1 MLELLIV
8 GFLLIISVFLA
19 YINWRIYQ
27 VTLEML
33 GVTVDI
39 FHKTVSLLSY
49 TKKTYEVLG
58 GEEGLTPPASQ
69 SKIVPMEDVMN
80 IYEKYL

>member
-19 YINWRIYQ
+19 FINWRIYK

-33 GVTVDI
+33 NVTVDI
-39 FHKTVSLLSY
+39 YHKTGTLLTY

-58 GEEGLTPPASQ
+58 GEEGLTSPEPRSI
-69 SKIVPMEDVMN
+69 IVPMEDVHN
-80 IYEKYL
+80 IYDIYI

>member
-1 MLELLIV
+1 MFELLLV

-19 YINWRIYQ
+19 FINWRIYQ

-33 GVTVDI
+33 NVTVDI
-39 FHKTVSLLSY
+39 YHKTVHLMDY

-58 GEEGLTPPASQ
+58 GEEGLTPPVPQ
-69 SKIVPMEDVMN
+69 SKIIPMEDVMN
-80 IYEKYL
+80 IYDKYL

>member
-1 MLELLIV
+1 MLELLFV

-39 FHKTVSLLSY
+39 FHKTGTLLTY

-58 GEEGLTPPASQ
+58 GAEGLTPPASR
-69 SKIVPMEDVMN
+69 STIVPMEDVMD
-80 IYEKYL
+80 IYEKYI

>member
-1 MLELLIV
+1 MLELLFV

-33 GVTVDI
+33 DVTVDI
-39 FHKTVSLLSY
+39 YHKTVHLTDY
-49 TKKTYEVLG
+49 TKKTYEILG
-58 GEEGLTPPASQ
+58 GEEGLTPPTPRST
-69 SKIVPMEDVMN
+69 IVPMEDVMDIN
-80 IYEKYL
+80 DFLR